1 MERVL
6 NMEDVDFKALEEH
19 FRTLNRKEQIEY
31 MNSVTKTAIKHMN
44 FMYKLSSIYIQ
55 PKPR

>member
-1 MERVL
+1 
-6 NMEDVDFKALEEH
+6 MEDIDFKALEEH

-31 MNSVTKTAIKHMN
+31 MDSVTKTAIKHMN

>member
-1 MERVL
+1 MDDIDTE
-6 NMEDVDFKALEEH
+6 ALLEH

-31 MNSVTKTAIKHMN
+31 IDSVTKTAIKHMN

-55 PKPR
+55 PKKEQRSN